1 MSAKTWL
8 VIAIGT
14 KNPGKI
20 EAVRRAVSAYAK
32 LSDAEL
38 QGCGAVSGV
47 SDQPRTLEET
57 TLGTAA
63 LRPPLATS
71 PWPPTRIRSTAPLT
85 LRQRCLLSLTEDL
98 HNTRPAG
105 PTQRRC
111 FGQEPRIA
119 RSALGLL

>member
-20 EAVRRAVSAYAK
+20 EAVRRAVSAYSK

-57 TLGTAA
+57 TLGNRSPAPT
-63 LRPPLATS
+63 RHGHPLAF
-71 PWPPTRIRSTAPLT
+71 APL
-85 LRQRCLLSLTEDL
+85 L
-98 HNTRPAG
+98 HVHCANAA
-105 PTQRRC
+105 C
-111 FGQEPRIA
+111 FR
-119 RSALGLL
+119 